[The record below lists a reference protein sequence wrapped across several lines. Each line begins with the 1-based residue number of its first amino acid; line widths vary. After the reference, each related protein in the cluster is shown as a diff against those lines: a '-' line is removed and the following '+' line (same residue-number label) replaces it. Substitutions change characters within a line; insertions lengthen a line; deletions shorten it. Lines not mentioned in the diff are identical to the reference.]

1 MLPLK
6 AVLGL
11 FIRDIIEDSAKQI
24 VKREAV
30 SQIAESVRAEFLR
43 TVAEGYSREIT
54 HNISQYVK
62 SIEAATVEIDS
73 ENYGERLF
81 NSLQSSLKTL
91 EVELERQGPD
101 SPVLRYLQERYGG
114 QSESL
119 VGRKPVPVYAT
130 VSGYTNAR
138 DPYRPWLNRA
148 QTDFPEINEILATE
162 ASRIFDRIFRSPD
175 VSGPL

>member
-11 FIRDIIEDSAKQI
+11 FVRDIIEDSAKQI

-73 ENYGERLF
+73 GNYGEQLF
-81 NSLQSSLKTL
+81 DSLQSSLKSL
-91 EVELERQGPD
+91 EVELERQSPD
-101 SPVLRYLQERYGG
+101 SPVIRYLQSRYGG

-119 VGRKPVPVYAT
+119 VGRRPMQVYAT
-130 VSGYTNAR
+130 VSGYTKAR
-138 DPYRPWLNRA
+138 DPNRPWLNRA
-148 QTDFPEINEILATE
+148 QSDSPEINEILAIE
-162 ASRIFDRIFRSPD
+162 ASRIFDRIFRSPEI
-175 VSGPL
+175 SGSF

>member
-1 MLPLK
+1 MLLIK
-6 AVLGL
+6 SILGM
-11 FIRDIIEDSAKQI
+11 FMRDVIEDSVRSV

-30 SQIAESVRAEFLR
+30 SQVAESVRAEFLR

-54 HNISQYVK
+54 HNISQYIR
-62 SIEAATVEIDS
+62 SIEAAQVEIDS
-73 ENYGERLF
+73 GNYGERLF
-81 NSLQSSLKTL
+81 DSLQSSLKTL

-101 SPVLRYLQERYGG
+101 SPVVRYLQERYGG

-138 DPYRPWLNRA
+138 DPYRPWLNRV

-162 ASRIFDRIFRSPD
+162 ASRIFDRIFRSPEI
-175 VSGPL
+175 L

>member
-1 MLPLK
+1 MIIKSL
-6 AVLGL
+6 LGL

-24 VKREAV
+24 AKREAV

-43 TVAEGYSREIT
+43 TVAEGYSRELT

-73 ENYGERLF
+73 GNYGEQLF
-81 NSLQSSLKTL
+81 DSLQSSLKSL

-101 SPVLRYLQERYGG
+101 SPVIRYLQSRYGG

-119 VGRKPVPVYAT
+119 VGRKPMQVYAT
-130 VSGYTNAR
+130 VSGYTKAR
-138 DPYRPWLNRA
+138 DPNRPWLNRA
-148 QTDFPEINEILATE
+148 QSDSPEINEILAIE
-162 ASRIFDRIFRSPD
+162 ASRIFDRIFRSPEI
-175 VSGPL
+175 SGSL

>member
-1 MLPLK
+1 MIIKSL
-6 AVLGL
+6 LGL

-24 VKREAV
+24 AKREAV

-43 TVAEGYSREIT
+43 TVAEGYSRELT

-73 ENYGERLF
+73 ENYGEQLF
-81 NSLQSSLKTL
+81 DSLQSSLKSL

-101 SPVLRYLQERYGG
+101 SPVIRYLQSRYGG

-119 VGRKPVPVYAT
+119 VGRKPMQVYAT
-130 VSGYTNAR
+130 VSGYTKAR
-138 DPYRPWLNRA
+138 DPNRPWLNRA
-148 QTDFPEINEILATE
+148 QSDSPEINEILAIE
-162 ASRIFDRIFRSPD
+162 ASRIFDRIFRSPEI
-175 VSGPL
+175 SGSL

>member
-1 MLPLK
+1 MLLIK
-6 AVLGL
+6 SILGM
-11 FIRDIIEDSAKQI
+11 FMRDVIEDSVRSV

-30 SQIAESVRAEFLR
+30 SQVAESVRAEFLR

-54 HNISQYVK
+54 HNISQYIR
-62 SIEAATVEIDS
+62 SIEAAQVEIDS
-73 ENYGERLF
+73 GNYGERLF
-81 NSLQSSLKTL
+81 DSLQSSLKTL

-101 SPVLRYLQERYGG
+101 SPVVRYLQERYGG

-138 DPYRPWLNRA
+138 DPYRPWLNRV
-148 QTDFPEINEILATE
+148 QTDFPEINEILAAE
-162 ASRIFDRIFRSPD
+162 ASRIFDRIFRSPEI
-175 VSGPL
+175 L

>member
-1 MLPLK
+1 MIIKSL
-6 AVLGL
+6 LGL

-24 VKREAV
+24 AKREAV

-43 TVAEGYSREIT
+43 TVAEGYSRELT

-73 ENYGERLF
+73 GNYGEQLF
-81 NSLQSSLKTL
+81 DSLQSSLKSL

-101 SPVLRYLQERYGG
+101 SPVIRYLQSRYGG

-119 VGRKPVPVYAT
+119 VGRKPMQVYAT
-130 VSGYTNAR
+130 VSGYTKAR
-138 DPYRPWLNRA
+138 DPNRPWLNRA
-148 QTDFPEINEILATE
+148 QSDSPEINEILATE
-162 ASRIFDRIFRSPD
+162 ASRIFDRIFRSPEI
-175 VSGPL
+175 SGSL